1 MPDKVIYSHQF
12 INFIN
17 MPIKLIASLV
27 AVGVVL
33 GGMYFFLDRS
43 DHAVPGKDTSQM
55 PKEQINVVATFYPL
69 QQLAAGIVG
78 EMGEVTAVVPAGVEP
93 HDYEPSMADIRGI
106 YDADLFILNGA
117 GMDAWAEKLMPEL
130 ETKGVRSIR
139 LADKVELLSAK
150 EESEHEH
157 GDGHEEEVGSVGIG
171 TAVEDDHE
179 HGEWD
184 PHFWLDPVSA
194 KSLVSAITEALSEKF
209 PEKSSGF
216 AANAGKISAELDA
229 LDVAYRTSLSSC
241 AKEEVVTS
249 HDAFRYL
256 AERYGFETHAIA
268 GISPEEEPSPKRL
281 TELANE
287 VKAEGIKYI
296 FFETLVSPKLAE
308 TLARE
313 TGAATLVFNPIEG
326 VSAVDQAAGKN
337 YFSIMRENL
346 AALQKALE
354 CK

>member
-1 MPDKVIYSHQF
+1 
-12 INFIN
+12 
-17 MPIKLIASLV
+17 MPIKLFGTLLFV
-27 AVGVVL
+27 AIVL
-33 GGMYFFLDRS
+33 GGLYFFLDRS
-43 DHAVPGKDTSQM
+43 DQTVPGKDTSQIS
-55 PKEQINVVATFYPL
+55 KEQINVVATFYPL

-78 EMGEVTAVVPAGVEP
+78 DMGQVNAVVPAGMEP
-93 HDYEPSMADIRGI
+93 HDYEPSIGDIKKI
-106 YDADLFILNGA
+106 YDADLFLLNGA
-117 GMDAWAEKLMPEL
+117 GMDAWAEKLMPDL
-130 ETKGVRSIR
+130 ESKGVSSLR
-139 LADKVELLSAK
+139 LADKVILLKS
-150 EESEHEH
+150 EEGSQHEHEQGVEH
-157 GDGHEEEVGSVGIG
+157 GDEHAKEGVERVSMGSMVGDEHGD
-171 TAVEDDHE
+171 EHE

-194 KSLVSAITEALSEKF
+194 KSLVSAIAEALSEKF
-209 PEKSSGF
+209 PEKSSDF
-216 AANAGKISAELDA
+216 AANAGKISTELDA

-256 AERYGFETHAIA
+256 AQRYGFETHAIA

-281 TELANE
+281 TELASE
-287 VKAEGIKYI
+287 VRAEGIKYI

-313 TGAATLVFNPIEG
+313 TGASTLVFNPIEG
-326 VSAVDQAAGKN
+326 LSAVDQAAGKN
-337 YFSIMRENL
+337 YFSVMKDNL